1 MKSMSRN
8 PGWLVALF
16 LMLALVA
23 FLAIQGIGGFTVAQA
38 ASASTSAAA
47 AQTATLPRTIT
58 VVGQGKV
65 TSQPDV
71 ARTTVGVEVSAPTVK
86 EVTSEAA
93 DKMDKVLAAL
103 KAQGVADKDI
113 QTSNY
118 SIHYDERYPMERPAK
133 VEGSDDIEQSGVYRV
148 SNMVNIKIRDLDK
161 VAGVIDA
168 VVEAGVNSLWGVD
181 FALDDTS
188 EVEAEARAKAVSDA
202 TDRAEE
208 LAKLSNVKLGY
219 IVEITEVIGSSPFYA
234 PRAMEFAGGGGG
246 GGPISP
252 GELEVAMQ
260 VQVTF
265 AIE

>member
-1 MKSMSRN
+1 MSNMSRN
-8 PGWLVALF
+8 TGWLFAALVALC
-16 LMLALVA
+16 LGA
-23 FLAIQGIGGFTVAQA
+23 FLAVQITGGLTVAQA
-38 ASASTSAAA
+38 ASASTSAPA

-58 VVGQGKV
+58 VVGQGNV

-71 ARTTVGVEVSAPTVK
+71 ATATVGVEVSAPTVK
-86 EVTSEAA
+86 EATSEAA
-93 DKMDKVLAAL
+93 DKMDEVLAAL

-118 SIHYDERYPMERPAK
+118 SIHYDERHPMEMPAK
-133 VEGSDDIEQSGVYRV
+133 VEGNDDTEQSGVYRV

-161 VAGVIDA
+161 VAAVIDA
-168 VVEAGVNSLWGVD
+168 VVEAGVNSLWGVN
-181 FALDDTS
+181 FAVDDTS

-208 LAKLSNVKLGY
+208 LAKLSNVKLGHV
-219 IVEITEVIGSSPFYA
+219 VEITEVIGSSPFYA
-234 PRAMEFAGGGGG
+234 QKVVEFGRGGG

-252 GELEVAMQ
+252 GELELTTQ